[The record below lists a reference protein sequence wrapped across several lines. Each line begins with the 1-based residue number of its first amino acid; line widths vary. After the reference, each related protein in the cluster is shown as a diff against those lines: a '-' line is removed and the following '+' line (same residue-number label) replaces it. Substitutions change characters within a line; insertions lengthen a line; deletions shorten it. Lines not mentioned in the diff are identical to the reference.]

1 MPLESLLGPT
11 VTTWIAHAVAALTA
25 FALLYGFAKI
35 MWTRLTGRPFPVNR
49 VTRGLDA
56 LAELGTNVLGFVN
69 KLTRGNGQP
78 LLTNP
83 DVQRRDALIAEMS
96 AALDDMR
103 RRLGDAPLPV
113 AVVAEKAGAVA
124 VSDTRGAFDPAQRQA
139 IAPDVVAVAQRIT
152 RESERGSVDLAGLIG
167 CVVIAALATVIA
179 CGCGPRVLR
188 EPVVATP
195 PDGCV
200 DGATTCHNGAPWRC
214 RGNRWSQA
222 DRVCSLLGTDA
233 SPAPVCCLT
242 QSALREDAVLHACVP
257 TAACLPEAEV
267 SR

>member
-1 MPLESLLGPT
+1 MTTDPIVDLVDPIRLIISLLPPTWQAPAAVTVSTLASLVTVASLIVSRLPVSAAQHPRYGWAVRLLHRVSLLRLRDELGSAKLPGADVGP
-11 VTTWIAHAVAALTA
+11 
-25 FALLYGFAKI
+25 
-35 MWTRLTGRPFPVNR
+35 R
-49 VTRGLDA
+49 VTVA
-56 LAELGTNVLGFVN
+56 PT
-69 KLTRGNGQP
+69 
-78 LLTNP
+78 
-83 DVQRRDALIAEMS
+83 
-96 AALDDMR
+96 
-103 RRLGDAPLPV
+103 PLPLV
-113 AVVAEKAGAVA
+113 ERAEKAGAVA